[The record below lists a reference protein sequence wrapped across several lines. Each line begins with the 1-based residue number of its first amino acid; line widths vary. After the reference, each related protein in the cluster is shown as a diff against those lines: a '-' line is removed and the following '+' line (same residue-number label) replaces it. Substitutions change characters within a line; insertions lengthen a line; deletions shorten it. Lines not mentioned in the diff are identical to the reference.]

1 MCVSPSLDMY
11 FHGNSTLALDYS
23 RNDELE
29 VGELVDVENDPR
41 GVAEEEDEHDA
52 EQDEAL
58 EAIV

>member
-1 MCVSPSLDMY
+1 MCLSLPRY
-11 FHGNSTLALDYS
+11 VFSWQLHSLDYS